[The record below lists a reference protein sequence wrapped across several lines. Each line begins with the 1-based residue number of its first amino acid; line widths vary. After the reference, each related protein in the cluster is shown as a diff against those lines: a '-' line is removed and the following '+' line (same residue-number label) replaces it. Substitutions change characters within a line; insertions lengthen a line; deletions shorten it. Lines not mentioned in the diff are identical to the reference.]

1 LDHGAVVQ
9 IFFELAAS
17 SIRLSSR
24 LRNITKNKPMK
35 NKSLKILSAITI
47 ASVVL
52 GTTLYAQGTDS
63 RIGSIKH
70 QAVEH
75 GATPATAITK
85 AEADKKYPPKGGGY
99 PTGQRDAHDPSGVI
113 VSPYPPHE
121 KYECSKVAHG
131 GLVVDVKVNKVFVR
145 P

>member
-1 LDHGAVVQ
+1 
-9 IFFELAAS
+9 
-17 SIRLSSR
+17 
-24 LRNITKNKPMK
+24 MK
-35 NKSLKILSAITI
+35 MKSLKILSAITI
-47 ASVVL
+47 ALFVL

-70 QAVEH
+70 QQVEH
-75 GATPATAITK
+75 GATQATAITK
-85 AEADKKYPPKGGGY
+85 AEAEKKYPPRGGSY
-99 PTGQRDAHDPSGVI
+99 PTGQRDAHDPSGVV

-121 KYECSKVAHG
+121 KYDCSKVAHG